1 MFTTMLSPSVLELSK
16 QLMQLDSQAKA
27 LRNEVEYLR
36 ATKRSLDVSNMT
48 QAKLSEVRD
57 STGSTG
63 STAKSKSKRSR
74 ASTRRS
80 GTAGGTSI
88 PLPHDFMD
96 DLSHKRSDV
105 EASIRTQKELSREK
119 EALQTALAKAEDATE
134 AAEQE
139 YLGIVEVVGID
150 DDEKSNSAI
159 GFKKKSAYGTALKNA
174 VAVYH
179 LRENV
184 RSQMEGQSR
193 ELLRLAAI
201 LQETTDAESQRA
213 EAVEVLAERKAK
225 LEALRHECNA
235 VAHEAARREKIA
247 DKNPRG
253 LTLEDYIRHSNFDRR
268 VALHELS
275 KEDNVIKQ
283 NNLAIRHRAMQISK
297 IQAHLELIADAVIGD
312 DMEAEERVDADIV
325 EELAK
330 EINDLYDSHIVANL
344 RMDTIDCEIE
354 KMVWRASALQ
364 HAKESTVAE
373 MGRVRREH
381 RRYLDELQK
390 TVDREHISNGQMI
403 MRLQDE
409 LETLHRSSARKK

>member
-1 MFTTMLSPSVLELSK
+1 MSSPSVLELSK
-16 QLMQLDSQAKA
+16 QLMQLDNQAKA

-36 ATKRSLDVSNMT
+36 ATKRSLEVSNT
-48 QAKLSEVRD
+48 TEGKLSEMRD
-57 STGSTG
+57 STG
-63 STAKSKSKRSR
+63 STAKSQRSR
-74 ASTRRS
+74 ASARRS

-88 PLPHDFMD
+88 SLPQDFID
-96 DLSHKRSDV
+96 DLAQKRSDV
-105 EASIRTQKELSREK
+105 EASIRTHKKLLREK

-150 DDEKSNSAI
+150 TDGNSNSAV
-159 GFKKKSAYGTALKNA
+159 GLKKKNAYGIALKNA
-174 VAVYH
+174 VAVYQQ
-179 LRENV
+179 RENV
-184 RSQMEGQSR
+184 RIQMEGQSR

-213 EAVEVLAERKAK
+213 EAVEVLAERKTK
-225 LEALRHECNA
+225 LEALRHECNTIA
-235 VAHEAARREKIA
+235 RAAARREKIA
-247 DKNPRG
+247 DRNQHG
-253 LTLEDYIRHSNFDRR
+253 LTSEDYIRHSNFDRR

-275 KEDNVIKQ
+275 KEDNLIKQ
-283 NNLAIRHRAMQISK
+283 NNLAIRYRAMQIAK
-297 IQAHLELIADAVIGD
+297 IQAHLELIGDAVTGD
-312 DMEAEERVDADIV
+312 DMEEEERVDADIV

-330 EINDLYDSHIVANL
+330 EINDLYDSHLVANL

-364 HAKESTVAE
+364 HAKESTVVE

-390 TVDREHISNGQMI
+390 TVDKERVSNGQTI
-403 MRLQDE
+403 MQLQDE